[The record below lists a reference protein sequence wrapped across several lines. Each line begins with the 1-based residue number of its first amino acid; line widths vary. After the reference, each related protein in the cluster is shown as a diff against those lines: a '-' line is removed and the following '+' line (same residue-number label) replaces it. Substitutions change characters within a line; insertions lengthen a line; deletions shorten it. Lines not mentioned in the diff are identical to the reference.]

1 MNHYRLFVVLVLI
14 FKKEDPPQI
23 ILIGNKEETVYQNET
38 YNDPGYKVFNS
49 DESILKILPIK
60 LISLSDGNNKIIERL
75 F

>member
-1 MNHYRLFVVLVLI
+1 M
-14 FKKEDPPQI
+14 
-23 ILIGNKEETVYQNET
+23 
-38 YNDPGYKVFNS
+38 YNKVFNS